1 MHLIDDEIK
10 NKKVR
15 LVGDIYS
22 KDEILDKNDAINI
35 ALDNGLNLVEMSE
48 SDGVSICKVMDY
60 NKYLYE
66 QKKAKKVVKQAILK
80 DIKFGCNIADHD
92 LKISA
97 KKALN
102 ILNEGN
108 KVRVLI
114 VFKGRQ
120 IVLAHT
126 LGQEL
131 LDKFIS
137 YLEPDVI
144 NITRSSK
151 LEGNMVSMII
161 EKKRK

>member
-120 IVLAHT
+120 IALAHT

-131 LDKFIS
+131 LDKFTS

>member
-1 MHLIDDEIK
+1 MHLVDYEIQ

-15 LVGDIYS
+15 LIGDTYS
-22 KDEILDKNDAINI
+22 KDEILDTGDAINI

-48 SDGVSICKVMDY
+48 SDGVSICKFMDY
-60 NKYLYE
+60 SKYLYE
-66 QKKAKKVVKQAILK
+66 QKKAKKTVKKSILK

-102 ILNEGN
+102 ILNEGD
-108 KVRVLI
+108 KVRVLV

-120 IVLAHT
+120 IALANT

-131 LDKFIS
+131 LDKFVS
-137 YLEPDVI
+137 YFEPDVLS
-144 NITRSSK
+144 ITKSAK